1 MAYADVARVFSR
13 TVPMNRCR
21 IALVAGVC
29 VAVVG
34 LSVKTAVSQDAT
46 TGRIGVQK
54 SVPHIVAAPAA
65 RSQPARKEA
74 KPYFIEFRARAAQSY
89 GHTFAVHG
97 RVGQKITVGQV
108 VGLHPATESPIPW
121 MVGHLLLVPSET
133 GASDG
138 DIEDQ
143 YIIARYRILLTEA
156 EYKRVTAY
164 MKGLQASSPVWHA
177 VLYNCNAF
185 VADIAKS
192 MGLKTPSSSLSMPK
206 DFINELKNLNTGTAQ
221 AALHPATAVVR

>member
-1 MAYADVARVFSR
+1 
-13 TVPMNRCR
+13 MNRCR
-21 IALVAGVC
+21 LALVVGVC

-34 LSVKTAVSQDAT
+34 LSAKTAVSQDTSADRT
-46 TGRIGVQK
+46 EAQK
-54 SVPHIVAAPAA
+54 SVSRIAALPAA
-65 RSQPARKEA
+65 RPQPARKEA

-97 RVGQKITVGQV
+97 RLGQKITADQV

-121 MVGHLLLVPSET
+121 MIGHVILVPSET

-164 MKGLQASSPVWHA
+164 MKELQANSPVWHA

-185 VADIAKS
+185 VADIAKF
-192 MGLKTPSSSLSMPK
+192 MGLKTPVSTLLMPK
-206 DFINELKNLNTGTAQ
+206 DFITELKELNTGTEQ
-221 AALHPATAVVR
+221 AAMHPATAVVR